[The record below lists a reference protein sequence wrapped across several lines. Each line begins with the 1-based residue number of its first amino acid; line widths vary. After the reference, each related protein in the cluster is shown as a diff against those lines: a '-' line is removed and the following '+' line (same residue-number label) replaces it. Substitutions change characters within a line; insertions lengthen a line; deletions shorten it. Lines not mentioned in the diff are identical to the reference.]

1 MQATIL
7 RRIEAAEGSA
17 PPDRA
22 LRTVFMLP
30 GTDEAR
36 FLADMEAR
44 HPGADLCAIE
54 TRPSDLAD
62 DASAAHA
69 LVTGIAGRRTGE
81 TPRAAVRTELDLET
95 ARRLAF
101 IGARARREA
110 LQ

>member
-1 MQATIL
+1 MRATIL
-7 RRIEAAEGSA
+7 RRIEAVERVA

-22 LRTVFMLP
+22 LRTVFMLA

-44 HPGADLCAIE
+44 HPGADLCVIE
-54 TRPSDLAD
+54 ALPSDLAD

-69 LVTGIAGRRTGE
+69 LVTGLAGRRTGE
-81 TPRAAVRTELDLET
+81 TPRAKVRTRIDPET

-101 IGARARREA
+101 TAARARREA